1 MEKIKK
7 YWGIFFEKEKEITKV
22 LKILG
27 LLLPIISLGTSLLNY
42 VSFSYRKINFKR
54 YYGVSSDLVNFDTT
68 EIFQNLMMVLVIF
81 ILLIIVEK
89 IKEELDKTKK
99 MEYILSI
106 LFLMYIGMVF
116 GVLTCGTVLIF
127 LTFFSPDFLQEIVL
141 GFSENFYLYFILII
155 TIASSLAFIG
165 YGINSPK
172 HKRKLQICKLVLIIE
187 ISLLILYNIK
197 DIINLYKYKRDYEV
211 IRVDNKLKVVLYK
224 TSEKVFV
231 VNGEYNKDK
240 NTLILD
246 TKKVEPLSYDKIEE
260 NKLALEYEIFPK
272 VDIKDRKKVIESDKN
287 NEIIVR
293 IGEKKIK
300 FLNKNVYLKKVNL
313 IKENNLNSLSYK
325 FYIGKQ
331 KNSENKVYGDVEEYL
346 IDELIFKMIKDEHPA
361 IKIYEINII
370 E

>member
-7 YWGIFFEKEKEITKV
+7 YLRILFEKEKEITKI
-22 LKILG
+22 LMILG
-27 LLLPIISLGTSLLNY
+27 MLLPIISLGTSLLNY
-42 VSFSYRKINFKR
+42 ISFSYRKINFKR

-68 EIFQNLMMVLVIF
+68 EISQNLIMVLVIF
-81 ILLIIVEK
+81 ILLLIVEK
-89 IKEELDKTKK
+89 IKKELDKTKK
-99 MEYILSI
+99 AEYIISI

-116 GVLTCGTVLIF
+116 GVLTCGNVLIF
-127 LTFFSPDFLQEIVL
+127 LTFFTPNFLQEVVL

-155 TIASSLAFIG
+155 TIANSLAFIG
-165 YGINSPK
+165 YGINSSK
-172 HKRKLQICKLVLIIE
+172 HKRKLQICKLILIIE
-187 ISLLILYNIK
+187 ISLLILYNVK
-197 DIINLYKYKRDYEV
+197 DIINLYKYKRDYEI

-224 TSEKVFV
+224 TSDKVFI
-231 VNGEYNKDK
+231 VNGEYDKDK

-272 VDIKDRKKVIESDKN
+272 VDIKDRKKVIESNKN
-287 NEIIVR
+287 NEIVVR
-293 IGEKKIK
+293 VGEKKIR
-300 FLNKNVYLKKVNL
+300 FFNENVYLKKVSL
-313 IKENNLNSLSYK
+313 IQENNLNSLPYK

-331 KNSENKVYGDVEEYL
+331 KNSEKKIYGDVEEYL